1 MANSE
6 HLALLAQGAQTFNQW
21 RAHNPGLTP
30 DLSGADLNSANLN
43 QVNLRGA
50 ILSGADLEWA
60 HLQGADLREATLVG
74 ASLQGAFLGGADL
87 RGAKGSWLAF
97 NQGGGSWVDRHGSA
111 SSHGVNLRGAHLEE
125 ADLREADLRE
135 ADLYGASLVGA
146 DLRRADLR
154 SANLE
159 QANVTGVRFCHDCR
173 QQAFFGLRL
182 STCYGNQ
189 MFKSYAEGQIFLEEY
204 RQAHPG
210 WFWLWWLTSDC
221 GHSLLRWAG
230 WSACFAL
237 TFGLAFFLM
246 GPAHFKADNLPF
258 TLPTMLYFSG
268 VTFTTLGFGD
278 INPRTEA
285 AAALVML
292 EVTMGYIM
300 LGGLIS
306 ILAIKLSRRG

>member
-6 HLALLAQGAQTFNQW
+6 HLAVLAQGAPAFNQW
-21 RAHNPGLTP
+21 RQENPGLTP
-30 DLSGADLNSANLN
+30 DLSGADLSSASLN

-50 ILSGADLEWA
+50 VLSGADLEWT
-60 HLQGADLREATLVG
+60 HLQEADLREATLVG
-74 ASLQGAFLGGADL
+74 ANLQGAFLGGADL
-87 RGAKGSWLAF
+87 RGVKGSWLAF
-97 NQGGGSWVDRHGSA
+97 NQEGGSWVDRHGGA
-111 SSHGVNLRGAHLEE
+111 SSHGVNFQGAHLEE
-125 ADLREADLRE
+125 ADLRGADLRE
-135 ADLYGASLVGA
+135 ADFCGAFLVGA
-146 DLRRADLR
+146 DLRTADLR

-159 QANVTGVRFCHDCR
+159 QANVTGVKFSQDCR
-173 QQAFFGLRL
+173 QRAFFGTRL
-182 STCYGNQ
+182 STCYGSQ

-204 RQAHPG
+204 RRAHPG

-237 TFGLAFFLM
+237 VFGLIFFMM
-246 GPAHFKADNLPF
+246 GTEHFKAENLPF

-278 INPRTEA
+278 INPRTETA
-285 AAALVML
+285 AGLVML
-292 EVTMGYIM
+292 EVVLGYIM